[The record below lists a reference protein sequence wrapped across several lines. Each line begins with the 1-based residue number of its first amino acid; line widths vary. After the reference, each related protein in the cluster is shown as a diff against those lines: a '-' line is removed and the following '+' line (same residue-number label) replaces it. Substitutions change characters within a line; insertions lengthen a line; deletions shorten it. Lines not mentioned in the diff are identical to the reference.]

1 MSFLDTLNGPISD
14 AFYFVDDYF
23 WGIAFAFL
31 IGLGI
36 VFTVKLK
43 FMQILRIRHTSALA
57 LSGIQE
63 GASTKKISSFEAF
76 CIGMGARIGVGN
88 IAGVATAIVMGGP
101 GAVFWMWVFAI
112 IGSASAFMESTL
124 AQIYKEKKSDDQYY
138 GGPAYYA
145 MKGLK
150 SRKLGV
156 LAAILLVLTF
166 GLGFVGVQACNAS
179 GALCG
184 AFEFDHNNLVFAALI
199 AIIAAI
205 LIFKGLK
212 MVAKFST
219 KIVPFM
225 AVAWIIFSLIAICCN
240 IGGVVNA
247 FSMIFEYAFNW
258 KGVFGGGIGIIIVT
272 GLKRGVFSNEAGLGS
287 VANIAATADVPHPVK
302 QGKIQSFGVLVDTL
316 IVCTLTAVVVLSYGS
331 YADITA
337 FGVKGSQLVQN
348 IVSTTIFGEAADYII
363 AVFMFL
369 FAFTSLIGY
378 YTMSEANARF
388 IKDDKKVI
396 LAVKIVVIVMAFV
409 AACVTDVTIMDAF
422 SDTFMALMASVNMII
437 VALLSR
443 QVFEAY
449 ADYRQQKKNGIE
461 EPEFHRDTLSDPSG
475 VTEWE

>member
-1 MSFLDTLNGPISD
+1 MSIADTLNGPISD

-36 VFTVKLK
+36 VFTIKLK
-43 FMQILRIRHTSALA
+43 GMQILRIKHTSSLA

-63 GASTKKISSFEAF
+63 GAHTKKISSFEAF

-88 IAGVATAIVMGGP
+88 IAGVATAIVAGGP
-101 GAVFWMWVFAI
+101 GAVFWMWIFAI

-124 AQIYKEKKSDDQYY
+124 AQIYKEKKSDGQFY

-145 MKGLK
+145 QKGLG

-156 LAAILLVLTF
+156 FAAILLVLTF
-166 GLGFVGVQACNAS
+166 GIGFVGVQSCNAS
-179 GALCG
+179 SALCG
-184 AFEFDHNNLVFAALI
+184 AFAFDNNNLVFAAII
-199 AIIAAI
+199 AVVAAI

-212 MVAKFST
+212 MVAKFSS
-219 KIVPFM
+219 KVVPIM
-225 AVAWIIFSLIAICCN
+225 AVAWIVFALIAIVLN

-247 FSMIFEYAFNW
+247 FVMIFQYAFNW
-258 KGVFGGGIGIIIVT
+258 DSVFGGGLGVIIVT

-316 IVCTLTAVVVLSYGS
+316 IVCTITAVVVLSYGS

-337 FGVKGSQLVQN
+337 LGVKGAPLVQS
-348 IVSTTIFGEAADYII
+348 VVASTAIGEAAKYII
-363 AVFMFL
+363 AVFMFV

-388 IKDDKKVI
+388 VKDDKKII
-396 LAVKIVVIVMAFV
+396 LAVQIIVIIDAFL

-422 SDTFMALMASVNMII
+422 SDTFMALMASVNMILC
-437 VALLSR
+437 ALLSR
-443 QVFEAY
+443 KAFEAY
-449 ADYRQQKKNGIE
+449 ADYRAQKKNGIE
-461 EPEFHRDTLSDPSG
+461 EPVFHRETLSDSTG